1 MTDITLS
8 YKGSTIATMSASG
21 SKTIQTKEKYCE
33 DDINLSY
40 ERPITLS
47 YEDPLSDL
55 PAENNIYM
63 VLERG
68 IPLAEKPT
76 CQTPE
81 AGIAGQKQN
90 LASDALNATGAN
102 TENVATWG
110 TENYNYSNLWI
121 GADFGSRVALNSVV
135 IGCRT
140 WDGRRQIYTLIF
152 EASNDAANWTELG
165 TSRVTGNDFPATGW
179 YLFGTGNTTAYRY
192 YRVRTQTSSGGT
204 INGSVTFT
212 MYGLGFLNYQTAI
225 PFGTPFT
232 NYFRKDG
239 IRYQLNT

>member
-1 MTDITLS
+1 MADITLS

-33 DDINLSY
+33 GDIGLSY
-40 ERPITLS
+40 ERPITMS
-47 YEDPLSDL
+47 YEDPISDL

-68 IPLAEKPT
+68 VPLAEKPT
-76 CQTPE
+76 CKTPE
-81 AGIAGQKQN
+81 AGIAGQNQE
-90 LASDALNATGAN
+90 LAINALNATGAN
-102 TENVATWG
+102 TENVANWATA
-110 TENYNYSNLWI
+110 NNKYNNLWV
-121 GADFGSRVALNSVV
+121 GADFGSPVALNSVV
-135 IGCRT
+135 VGCRT

-152 EASNDAANWTELG
+152 EASNDASTWTELG
-165 TSRVTGNDFPATGW
+165 KSRITGNKFPATGW

-192 YRVRTQTSSGGT
+192 YRIRTETSGGD

-212 MYGLGFLNYQTAI
+212 IYGLGFLNYQTTI

-239 IRYQLNT
+239 TRYQLNA